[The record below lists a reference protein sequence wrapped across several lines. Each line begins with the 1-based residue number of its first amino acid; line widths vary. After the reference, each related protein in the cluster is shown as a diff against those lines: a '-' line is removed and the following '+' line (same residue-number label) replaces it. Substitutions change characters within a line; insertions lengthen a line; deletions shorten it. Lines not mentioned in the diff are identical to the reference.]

1 MTAIIVVEP
10 NALLR
15 LGILQLFQKVASEI
29 SCDGVDYTR
38 LFGHSEAASPPPD
51 LMLLSAPE
59 TYEQTAELIQAAQ
72 KAYNPTRIL
81 LLCEPS
87 HPTFTLQS
95 LSPKLAGYVSKR
107 APTAMLTAAINLVL
121 AGGTCFP
128 NPDSH
133 PQRPAGASAEATPHL
148 RRRWYERAQP
158 LPHPDTSPIRTGGTA
173 PPVHPPIAIH
183 PQLLA
188 PAEPSI
194 QPRPRLTSPLRQ
206 PSAGTPEDRALPR
219 DLINSE
225 SRMLNL
231 TSRQYEVLALLA
243 RGYPIKTVSRELHIS
258 ISTAKTHAD
267 TLYQRLSVH
276 NSLAAVY
283 EALTRGATLG
293 LSQNPLAQLG
303 TPQTQPRL

>member
-15 LGILQLFQKVASEI
+15 LGILQLFQKLASEI
-29 SCDGVDYTR
+29 SCDGVDYTQ
-38 LFGHSEAASPPPD
+38 LFGSSQGASPPAD
-51 LMLLSAPE
+51 LVLLSAPE
-59 TYEQTAELIQAAQ
+59 TYDQTAELIQAAQ

-133 PQRPAGASAEATPHL
+133 PQRPAGASATTAPNF

-158 LPHPDTSPIRTGGTA
+158 LPHPDTAPIRTEA
-173 PPVHPPIAIH
+173 AASPVHPPIAIH

-194 QPRPRLTSPLRQ
+194 QPRPRLASPVRQ
-206 PSAGTPEDRALPR
+206 PSGGTPEDRALPR

-303 TPQTQPRL
+303 APPTQPRL